1 MQVWLIWSP
10 ESRVEKLEP
19 TPERMHIYK
28 QNYKHIIQH
37 IYKGIN
43 SDQMVVMPGIC
54 KTFKE
59 NYSVLLFC
67 KLSVF

>member
-1 MQVWLIWSP
+1 M
-10 ESRVEKLEP
+10 EKLEP
-19 TPERMHIYK
+19 TPERMHIYE
-28 QNYKHIIQH
+28 QNYKYIIQH